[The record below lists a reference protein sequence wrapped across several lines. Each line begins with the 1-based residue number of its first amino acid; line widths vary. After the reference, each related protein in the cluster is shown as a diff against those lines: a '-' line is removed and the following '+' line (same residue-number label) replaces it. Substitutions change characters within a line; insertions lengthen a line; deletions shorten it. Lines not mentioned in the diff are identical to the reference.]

1 MPPGDVL
8 GSPKDVR
15 LDIPPKSE
23 PKPNPKDGPPDPEDP
38 IRRPKK
44 PKGIPSV
51 LEVKREQSD

>member
-38 IRRPKK
+38 IRRPKET
-44 PKGIPSV
+44 KGDPV
-51 LEVKREQSD
+51 CVGGET